1 MKTIPIEKRKF
12 IDEFLS
18 APLIARMATADA
30 AGHPHVVPVWFGWE
44 EGSLWISS
52 FANTRK
58 MGELNNN
65 PWLSVVID
73 VAEEDGTNKAVV
85 FEGKCELITE
95 PRSLVEQ
102 KSTWIY
108 TRYLGEKGVLREEPQ
123 SWIRDPLNTIIKLTP
138 EDTFVW
144 QM

>member
-1 MKTIPIEKRKF
+1 MKKVSEEKKAF
-12 IDEFLS
+12 IDKFLS
-18 APLIARMATADA
+18 APLIARMATADPN
-30 AGHPHVVPVWFGWE
+30 GRPHVVPVWFGWD
-44 EGSLWISS
+44 GNSLWISS

-58 MGELNNN
+58 MGELKTN
-65 PWLSVVID
+65 PYLSVVID
-73 VAEEDGTNKAVV
+73 VAEENGANNAVV

-108 TRYLGEKGVLREEPQ
+108 TRYLGEKGVLAKDPQ
-123 SWIRDPLNTIIKLTP
+123 SWIHDPLNTIIKLTP